1 MIHFLYERYFSNR
14 SLQTKVA
21 AAIIITNVLSITIV
35 SLVLWINDF
44 VIAKKNFERTTS
56 IIIDLISR
64 NSEAPLY
71 FVDTEA
77 AAETLSFLEAEKDI
91 IVSAALYTL
100 DGRIIATYSR
110 NTNKKEGIHS
120 NDIPTKPNTY
130 EKKQI
135 GNNISITKLIKYKG
149 ENIGYLFIHMDMTD
163 YKKLISWYSLLT
175 IAVLVFSFGLAFLL
189 SYKLKRII
197 LWPVFH
203 LVKTVKQIKRENDY
217 SIRATLFDD
226 DEIGELINGFNE
238 MIYEIQK
245 REHDLIRHKS
255 TLELQ
260 ISKRTVEI
268 ISANAELRKLNGELQ
283 EAKLIAD
290 QANSAKSAFLANM
303 SHELRT
309 PLNGILGCTQ
319 LLSTESQNSSKKEKE
334 QLKAIHQCGR
344 HLLRMIND
352 ILDLSKIEAGKMEIV
367 PAQFRLR
374 DLVYSVTEISRTKAN
389 EKLVSIHFEIKKG
402 VPEILIGD
410 AQRIRQILLNLLGNA
425 VKFTEHGF
433 VFLKI
438 MTFERSIRFIVEDTG
453 IGIPESDLN
462 HIFDAFVQSGS
473 VSQKSEGTGLGLSIS
488 NQLIGMM
495 GGVLNVESQLGKGS
509 RFWFDIP
516 LQSLL
521 NDELDSSPED
531 KYFNITSTT
540 KNHYGQNQESLP
552 PESFLKELISLSE
565 IGDIS
570 GIMKWTALNI
580 NHSVYGSFVEKID
593 DLAGQFRIKE
603 IKILIN
609 NCLSMIFKGEGYEN
623 NSDN

>member
-1 MIHFLYERYFSNR
+1 MIRYLYERYFSNR

-35 SLVLWINDF
+35 SLVLWVNDF
-44 VIAKKNFERTTS
+44 VIARQNFERTTA

-71 FVDTEA
+71 FVDQEA
-77 AAETLSFLEAEKDI
+77 AAETLSFLEAENDI
-91 IVSAALYTL
+91 IVSAALYSI

-110 NTNKKEGIHS
+110 NTNKKENIHS
-120 NDIPTKPNTY
+120 NEIPPKPYAY

-135 GNNISITKLIKYKG
+135 DNHISITKLIKYKG

-163 YKKLISWYSLLT
+163 YKKLIYWYSLLT
-175 IAVLVFSFGLAFLL
+175 LAVLIFSFGLAFLL

-203 LVKTVKQIKRENDY
+203 LVETVKQIKRENDY
-217 SIRATLFDD
+217 SIRATLFEN

-238 MIYEIQK
+238 MINKIQK

-260 ISKRTVEI
+260 ISKRTIEI
-268 ISANAELRKLNGELQ
+268 ISANAELRKLNRELQ

-367 PAQFRLR
+367 PAPFRLR
-374 DLVYSVTEISRTKAN
+374 DLVYSVIEISRAKAN
-389 EKLVSIHFEIKKG
+389 EKLVSLNFEIEKS
-402 VPEILIGD
+402 VPDILIGD
-410 AQRIRQILLNLLGNA
+410 AQRIRQVLLNLLGNA
-425 VKFTEHGF
+425 VKFTKKGY

-438 MTFERSIRFIVEDTG
+438 MTFEQSIRFIVEDTG
-453 IGIPESDLN
+453 AGIPESDLN
-462 HIFDAFVQSGS
+462 HIFDAFAQSGS

-495 GGVLNVESQLGKGS
+495 KGVLLVESQLGKGS

-516 LQSLL
+516 LQALFNDTLGSLDK
-521 NDELDSSPED
+521 N
-531 KYFNITSTT
+531 KYFNILSTT
-540 KNHYGQNQESLP
+540 KDPLDQNQIHPP
-552 PESFLKELISLSE
+552 PENFLKELISLTE

-570 GIMKWTALNI
+570 GIRDWTALNI
-580 NHSVYGSFVEKID
+580 NHNVYGSFVEKVD

-609 NCLSMIFKGEGYEN
+609 NCLNMIFQGEGYEN